1 MDPRFPVDPRV
12 PLDPSVEGEPAPRA
26 AADRADFDRF
36 DETGF
41 PRDARS
47 RGKPFPAW
55 PAVLV
60 AVIGFVC
67 FLFGIGLTGSAGI
80 GGIPESAAETGRTLT
95 LVGLALLLLGLGGA
109 AARSLAVRRHLPLER
124 YRGPSILLLFALV
137 LVLGSALSLP
147 FTSQLAAALL
157 GEEVLPT
164 GVAILV
170 LVITPVA
177 FLIVTALF
185 VVLPRSLAGLR
196 LTDGPD
202 TLLNILKGVAYGVP
216 MWLGAAVVSAIV
228 ALIVQAVTGTPVSE
242 EQAVVNLIGALP
254 LPLAL
259 LAAAILAPLAEE
271 LFFRGVAFNAW
282 ERERGPRWALVGSAL
297 LFAAV
302 HLLDGAFLV
311 FFPILLVGLA
321 LAFVYQR
328 TRSLPTVFGM
338 HAAFNAISLL
348 LAFFLPDLPQ

>member
-1 MDPRFPVDPRV
+1 MDPR
-12 PLDPSVEGEPAPRA
+12 VE
-26 AADRADFDRF
+26 ADRSDFSRF

-41 PRDARS
+41 PRDPGS
-47 RGKPFPAW
+47 RRGAFPAW

-60 AVIGFVC
+60 AIVGFLC
-67 FLFGIGLTGSAGI
+67 LLFGIGLTGSAGI
-80 GGIPESAAETGRTLT
+80 GGIPESAAQTGQTLT
-95 LVGLALLLLGLGGA
+95 LVGLGLLLLGLA
-109 AARSLAVRRHLPLER
+109 AAAVRSLSVRRHLPEDR
-124 YRGPSILLLFALV
+124 YRGPAILLLFALV
-137 LVLGSALSLP
+137 LVLGNALSLP
-147 FTSQLAAALL
+147 FASQLAGALL
-157 GEEVLPT
+157 GGEALPA

-177 FLIVTALF
+177 FLIVTGLF
-185 VVLPRSLAGLR
+185 VVLPRALVGLR

-202 TLLNILKGVAYGVP
+202 TLLNFLKGLGYGIP
-216 MWLGAAVVSAIV
+216 MWLAAAVVSAIV
-228 ALIVQAVTGTPVSE
+228 ALIYQAVTGEPAVE

-282 ERERGPRWALVGSAL
+282 ERERGPRWAVFGSAL

-311 FFPILLVGLA
+311 FFPILVVGLV
-321 LAFVYQR
+321 LASAYQR

-348 LAFFLPDLPQ
+348 LAFFLPSLPQ

>member
-1 MDPRFPVDPRV
+1 MDPRRPVDPDVPSASRV
-12 PLDPSVEGEPAPRA
+12 T
-26 AADRADFDRF
+26 ADRADFERF
-36 DETGF
+36 DATGF
-41 PRDARS
+41 PRDARA
-47 RGKPFPAW
+47 RRNPFPAW
-55 PAVLV
+55 PAALV
-60 AVIGFVC
+60 AVIGFLC
-67 FLFGIGLTGSAGI
+67 LLFGIGLTGSAGI
-80 GGIPESAAETGRTLT
+80 GDIPASAAETGRTLT
-95 LVGLALLLLGLGGA
+95 LAGLGLLLLGLAGA
-109 AARSLAVRRHLPLER
+109 AARSLAVRRHLPVER

-137 LVLGSALSLP
+137 LVLGNALSLP
-147 FTSQLAAALL
+147 FASQLAGALL
-157 GEEVLPT
+157 GGEALPT

-177 FLIVTALF
+177 FLVVTTLF
-185 VVLPRSLAGLR
+185 VLLPRALAGLR

-202 TLLNILKGVAYGVP
+202 TLINVLKGIGYGVA
-216 MWLGAAVVSAIV
+216 MWLGAAIVSAIV
-228 ALIVQAVTGTPVSE
+228 ALIFQALTGKPVSE

-259 LAAAILAPLAEE
+259 LAAAVLAPLAEE

-282 ERERGPRWALVGSAL
+282 ERERGPRWALFGSAL

>member
-1 MDPRFPVDPRV
+1 MPMEPRLEDSPRGV
-12 PLDPSVEGEPAPRA
+12 
-26 AADRADFDRF
+26 ADRADFERF

-41 PRDARS
+41 PRDGRAR
-47 RGKPFPAW
+47 RAPFPAW
-55 PAVLV
+55 PAVLA
-60 AVIGFVC
+60 AVIGFLC
-67 FLFGIGLTGSAGI
+67 LLFGLGLTGSAGI
-80 GGIPESAAETGRTLT
+80 GEIPASAAETGRTLT
-95 LVGLALLLLGLGGA
+95 LAGLGLLLLGLGGA
-109 AARSLAVRRHLPLER
+109 AARSLAVRRHLSAER
-124 YRGPSILLLFALV
+124 YRGPSILLLFV
-137 LVLGSALSLP
+137 LVLALGNALSLP
-147 FTSQLAAALL
+147 FASQLAGALL
-157 GEEVLPT
+157 GGEALPA
-164 GVAILV
+164 GIAILV

-177 FLIVTALF
+177 FLIVTAAF
-185 VVLPRSLAGLR
+185 VLLPRALVGLR

-202 TLLNILKGVAYGVP
+202 TLRNIVKGVAYGVP
-216 MWLGAAVVSAIV
+216 MWLAATIVSAIV
-228 ALIVQAVTGTPVSE
+228 ALVVQALTGTPVSE
-242 EQAVVNLIGALP
+242 EQAVVNLIAALP

-259 LAAAILAPLAEE
+259 LAAAVLAPLAEE

-282 ERERGPRWALVGSAL
+282 ERERGPRWALFGSAL

-348 LAFFLPDLPQ
+348 LAFFLPDLLQ